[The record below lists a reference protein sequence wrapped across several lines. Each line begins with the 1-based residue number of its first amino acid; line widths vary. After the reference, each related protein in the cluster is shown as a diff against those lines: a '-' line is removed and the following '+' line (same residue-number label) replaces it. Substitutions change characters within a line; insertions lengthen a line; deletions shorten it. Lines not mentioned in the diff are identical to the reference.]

1 MKIAPLLASSAAHCE
16 SQPAKREE
24 QLVTYAGDQRLENIT
39 DEAGTQIF
47 ITDPGKQVY

>member
-1 MKIAPLLASSAAHCE
+1 MKTAPLLASSAAHCE

-24 QLVTYAGDQRLENIT
+24 QLVKYTGDQHLENIT

-47 ITDPGKQVY
+47 ITDPGLQI